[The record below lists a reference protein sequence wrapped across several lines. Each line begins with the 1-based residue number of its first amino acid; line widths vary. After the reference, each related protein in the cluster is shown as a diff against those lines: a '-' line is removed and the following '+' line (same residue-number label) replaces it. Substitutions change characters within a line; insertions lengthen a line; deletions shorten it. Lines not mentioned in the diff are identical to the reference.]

1 MPPPLAGPQ
10 AWEDPSLEAHPMPAK
25 AQVLLTQEEPQP
37 AGQAMAGQA
46 SDTQAWNSRCPAS
59 GFFLASAGSLLLSQV
74 SVA

>member
-1 MPPPLAGPQ
+1 
-10 AWEDPSLEAHPMPAK
+10 MPAK

-37 AGQAMAGQA
+37 AGQAVAGQA

-59 GFFLASAGSLLLSQV
+59 GFFLTSAGSLLLSQV